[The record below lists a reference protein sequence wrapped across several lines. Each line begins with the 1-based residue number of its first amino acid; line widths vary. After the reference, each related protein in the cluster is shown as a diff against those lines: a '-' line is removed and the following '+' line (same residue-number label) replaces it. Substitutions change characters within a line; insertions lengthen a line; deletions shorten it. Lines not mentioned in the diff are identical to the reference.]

1 MVRFSK
7 YEFYNKLLDGN
18 ITQSY
23 TSYNLNSIIYIYI
36 YVYIYIY
43 ISSYFLID
51 NNHINNNF
59 GTQNSGY
66 MTPMYTIERLFSVK
80 SDVFSFG
87 VILLKII
94 SRKSNN
100 GFYFA
105 QHAPT
110 YTPCICSF
118 LYPLELTIFLH
129 IISIG
134 KKKKFYK
141 TLLFKKLT
149 GTETME

>member
-36 YVYIYIY
+36 
-43 ISSYFLID
+43 SSYFLIY

-105 QHAPT
+105 QRAPT

>member
-1 MVRFSK
+1 MLKKYKTYNSMVRFSK

-36 YVYIYIY
+36 
-43 ISSYFLID
+43 SSYFLIY

-118 LYPLELTIFLH
+118 LYPLDLTIFLH

-134 KKKKFYK
+134 KKKKNSIKHYCLK
-141 TLLFKKLT
+141 N
-149 GTETME
+149 

>member
-1 MVRFSK
+1 MLKKYKTRNSMVRFSK
-7 YEFYNKLLDGN
+7 YEFYNKILDGN

-23 TSYNLNSIIYIYI
+23 TSCNLNSIL
-36 YVYIYIY
+36 YIYIY
-43 ISSYFLID
+43 ISSYFLIY

-66 MTPMYTIERLFSVK
+66 MTPMYTIERLFFVK

-134 KKKKFYK
+134 KKKI
-141 TLLFKKLT
+141 L
-149 GTETME
+149 

>member
-1 MVRFSK
+1 MLKKYKTYNSMVRFSK

-36 YVYIYIY
+36 
-43 ISSYFLID
+43 SSYFLIY

-87 VILLKII
+87 VILHKII

-100 GFYFA
+100 GFYFV

-134 KKKKFYK
+134 KKKI
-141 TLLFKKLT
+141 L
-149 GTETME
+149 

>member
-1 MVRFSK
+1 MVGYSK
-7 YEFYNKLLDGN
+7 YKFYNKLLDGN
-18 ITQSY
+18 IAQSY
-23 TSYNLNSIIYIYI
+23 TSCNLNSTLYI
-36 YVYIYIY
+36 YIYIY
-43 ISSYFLID
+43 ISSYFLIY

-66 MTPMYTIERLFSVK
+66 MTPMYTIERLFSIK
-80 SDVFSFG
+80 LDVFSFG
-87 VILLKII
+87 VNLLKII

-110 YTPCICSF
+110 YTPYICSF

>member
-36 YVYIYIY
+36 YIY
-43 ISSYFLID
+43 ISSYFLIY

-105 QHAPT
+105 QRAPT

-134 KKKKFYK
+134 KKKKKFYK

>member
-1 MVRFSK
+1 MLKKYKTYNSMVRFSK

-36 YVYIYIY
+36 
-43 ISSYFLID
+43 SSYFLIY

-134 KKKKFYK
+134 KKKKN
-141 TLLFKKLT
+141 L
-149 GTETME
+149 